1 MKPQPDIAANTHH
14 LRRLFF
20 LRNLFVFSQIVAFA
34 VVVFFAHMQLHYM
47 PLLVEVFALV
57 LFNVV
62 VWRRLKKADV
72 VTDNEI
78 FRHLLVDIAALT
90 IVLYFTGGASNPFI
104 ILFMFPL
111 IISVT
116 VLPVRFAWVFA
127 TITIFS
133 YSFLMFQYIPME
145 MAGAGHNMD
154 HEFNLHIIGM
164 WMAFVFS
171 AGLVAHFVA
180 KMGGTIRSQEMQLV
194 KAKEAELRDRQI
206 IELGT
211 LAASTAHEIGTP
223 LGTMNL
229 LVSEINIELPN
240 APEQVKK
247 DLASLKSQID
257 RCKEAL
263 SNLSASAGAITV
275 SSGRAEPVLGFLT
288 AVLGEWELVRS
299 EVVIQT
305 HWREAESHSTILGD
319 RTLTQAIMNI
329 LDNAADVS
337 PADVVWD
344 ARWDDEKLTM
354 EISDRGHG
362 LSKDFKLQLGK
373 APLNDKEQGLGL
385 GLFLSHAI
393 IERFG
398 GSVSL
403 INREGGGMVTRMIIP
418 LIPPENN
425 RLPT

>member
-1 MKPQPDIAANTHH
+1 MKPETDLAANTYH

-20 LRNLFVFSQIVAFA
+20 LRNLFVVVQIVAFVIA
-34 VVVFFAHMQLHYM
+34 AFVAKMHLHAI
-47 PLLVEVFALV
+47 PLILEIIALA

-62 VWRRLKKADV
+62 VWQRLKKPHV

-90 IVLYFTGGASNPFI
+90 TVLYFTGGASNPFI

-111 IISVT
+111 VISVT

-127 TITIFS
+127 VITISS
-133 YSFLMFQYIPME
+133 YSFLMFQYIPMNMGMD

-154 HEFNLHIIGM
+154 REFNLHIIGM
-164 WMAFVFS
+164 WMAFVLS

-180 KMGGTIRSQEMQLV
+180 KMGGTIRVQEAMLI
-194 KAKEAELRDRQI
+194 KARESELRDRQI
-206 IELGT
+206 VELGT

-229 LVSEINIELPN
+229 LVSEMQSELVD
-240 APEQVKK
+240 APAQVSQ
-247 DLASLKSQID
+247 DLALLKSQID
-257 RCKEAL
+257 RCKAAL
-263 SNLSASAGAITV
+263 SNLSASAGAINV
-275 SSGRAEPVLGFLT
+275 SSGHVKPVSSFLT
-288 AVLGEWELVRS
+288 AVLSEWQIVRADVELSTKWGDSRVG
-299 EVVIQT
+299 VI
-305 HWREAESHSTILGD
+305 LDD

-337 PADVVWD
+337 PSDVIWE
-344 ARWDDEKLTM
+344 ARWDKQELMMD
-354 EISDRGHG
+354 ICDRGHG

-373 APLNDKEQGLGL
+373 SQFNHQEQGLGL

-398 GSVSL
+398 GTVSL
-403 INREGGGMVTRMIIP
+403 INREGGGMITRIALP
-418 LIPPENN
+418 LISEG
-425 RLPT
+425 